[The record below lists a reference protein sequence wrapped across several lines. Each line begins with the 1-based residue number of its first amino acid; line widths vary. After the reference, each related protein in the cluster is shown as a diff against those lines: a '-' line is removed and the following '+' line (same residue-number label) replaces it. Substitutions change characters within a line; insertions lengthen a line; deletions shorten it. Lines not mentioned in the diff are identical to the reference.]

1 LAILP
6 NDTWEPEFL
15 YYWLVARYQDLR
27 DLSEDR
33 GGNQA
38 NLNGALL
45 KALEVPAP
53 DRAKQLEVVRR
64 IEAALHEVDA
74 LVAAT
79 KSTLTELELLPQ
91 RLLAQAFE
99 N

>member
-1 LAILP
+1 MY
-6 NDTWEPEFL
+6 F
-15 YYWLVARYQDLR
+15 WLKSSYQDLR

-53 DRAKQLEVVRR
+53 DKTVQMELVQR
-64 IEAALHEVDA
+64 ISAALVEIDA
-74 LVAAT
+74 LENSSKAAL
-79 KSTLTELELLPQ
+79 SEIDLLPQ
-91 RLLAQAFE
+91 KILAQAFVFGE
-99 N
+99 